1 MVAIVSACAI
11 VLLATAAEVLHA
23 RRCRRVAGLVFGP
36 VRRPALWVYLAPPL
50 RVLAL
55 GGLTWGLATLLLLI
69 PKARL
74 AGVLAESE
82 YRNLLLVLDVSP
94 SMRLPDAGPTGKQSR
109 RRRAADLLKSF
120 FDRIPVDHY
129 RMTVLAVYTEAKP
142 VVLATTDLEIV
153 RNILNDL
160 PMEHAFKAGPTNLFA
175 GLEEAV
181 KIARPWR
188 PQSTLLMVVSDGD
201 TIPATGMPKMPPS
214 ISNVMIVGVGDVRAG
229 LSIDGHQSRQNE
241 SSLRQLA
248 IRLSG
253 TYHNGNNKQIPT
265 ELLRRVTAVAGKS
278 VFDKLT
284 RREYALL
291 ATVAAS
297 AVLALL
303 PVLLHYFGTSYR
315 PGVQN
320 VPQRRAPLDRRLA
333 AGQVSRNSLG
343 APDKPR

>member
-23 RRCRRVAGLVFGP
+23 RRCRRVAGLALGP
-36 VRRPALWVYLAPPL
+36 GRPPALWVYLTPVL

-55 GGLTWGLATLLLLI
+55 GGLTWGLTTLLLLI
-69 PKARL
+69 PKARQS
-74 AGVLAESE
+74 GVLAESE

-109 RRRAADLLKSF
+109 RKRAAEVLKSF

-142 VVLATTDLEIV
+142 VVLTTTDMEIV

-188 PQSTLLMVVSDGD
+188 PRSTLLMVVSDGD
-201 TIPATGMPKMPPS
+201 TIPATGLPKMPAS
-214 ISNVMIVGVGDVRAG
+214 VSNVVIVGVGDVRAG
-229 LSIDGHQSRQNE
+229 MSIDGHQSRQNE

-248 IRLSG
+248 IRLGG
-253 TYHNGNNKQIPT
+253 TYHNANNKQIPT
-265 ELLRRVTAVAGKS
+265 ELLRRVTAVPGQT

-291 ATVAAS
+291 ATATS
-297 AVLALL
+297 AVVFALL

-315 PGVQN
+315 PGVKIE
-320 VPQRRAPLDRRLA
+320 PQRRSPPRQSLA
-333 AGQVSRNSLG
+333 AAQG
-343 APDKPR
+343 AKM

>member
-1 MVAIVSACAI
+1 MVAIVCACAI
-11 VLLATAAEVLHA
+11 VVLATAAEVLHA

-36 VRRPALWVYLAPPL
+36 GHRPALWVYLTPLL

-55 GGLTWGLATLLLLI
+55 GGLTWGLTTLLLLI
-69 PKARL
+69 PKPRL
-74 AGVLAESE
+74 SGVLAESE

-94 SMRLPDAGPTGKQSR
+94 SMRLPDAGPSGKQSR

-175 GLEEAV
+175 GLEEAA

-188 PQSTLLMVVSDGD
+188 PRSTLLMVVSDGD
-201 TIPATGMPKMPPS
+201 TIPATGLPKMPAS
-214 ISNVMIVGVGDVRAG
+214 ISDVMIVGVGDVRAG

-241 SSLRQLA
+241 SSLHQLA

-265 ELLRRVTAVAGKS
+265 ELLRRVTAVAGQS

-291 ATVAAS
+291 AIAAAA

-315 PGVQN
+315 PGVRN
-320 VPQRRAPLDRRLA
+320 KPQRRAPLDRSLA
-333 AGQVSRNSLG
+333 PAQASRNL
-343 APDKPR
+343 